1 MERAL
6 VCTTLCSSLES
17 TGTWVMGEGVLV
29 KAGKGICTVGICINL
44 ICVCWD
50 EVWIVV
56 AVVVLLLL
64 LAKLTGMNLRS
75 IFSG

>member
-29 KAGKGICTVGICINL
+29 KAGKDVYVGICINL